1 MNSYLYMMPDHYLP
15 REQTS
20 YNPNDSRL
28 FLVDHLGLDLVPHS
42 LDPLDLGVH
51 SLDHLDHLVLVCH
64 LDSDLACRFLE
75 GSHFSYN

>member
-1 MNSYLYMMPDHYLP
+1 MNTHMYMMPNHYLP

-28 FLVDHLGLDLVPHS
+28 FFGRPFGFGFGAPF
-42 LDPLDLGVH
+42 LDP
-51 SLDHLDHLVLVCH
+51 LDHLVLVCH